1 MCKHL
6 INVHYKKLKQNF
18 NVYTELLGS
27 VYVRQNRGYIGENK
41 VSFYV
46 LQIKHLSQ
54 AQLCVTIY
62 ILSLIHI

>member
-62 ILSLIHI
+62 IWRQ